1 MMLSLEL
8 TKCLQFQSIHSS
20 LVQRFWMILVPK
32 VATLVLAHCCFQ
44 FQCTLHCLQFQC
56 TLLFADSMHITL
68 FAVSVHITLGKTD
81 KKNRKTQKRQTWKLS
96 NLLRVRFPNFSIL
109 LEKMRKSRHFWPK
122 FENGGGS
129 GRFRMDQNENVMEG

>member
-1 MMLSLEL
+1 MFAISIYSLISGPE
-8 TKCLQFQSIHSS
+8 
-20 LVQRFWMILVPK
+20 
-32 VATLVLAHCCFQ
+32 VLDDTGSKSCN
-44 FQCTLHCLQFQC
+44 LGVG
-56 TLLFADSMHITL
+56 TLLFPVSMHITL

-109 LEKMRKSRHFWPK
+109 LEKMRRLRHFWPK

-129 GRFRMDQNENVMEG
+129 GRFRMDQNENVMDG